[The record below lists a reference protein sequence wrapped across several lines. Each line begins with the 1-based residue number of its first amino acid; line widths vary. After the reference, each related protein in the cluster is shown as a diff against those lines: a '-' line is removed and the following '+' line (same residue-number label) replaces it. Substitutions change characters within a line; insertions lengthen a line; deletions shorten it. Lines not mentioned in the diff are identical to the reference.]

1 MQVLFRFHKYF
12 LQDSGVKGF
21 MFVNDVKV
29 LTTFLTTTQTKSQVL
44 FYTVHGLDFR
54 FHRGV
59 GVELQGQGYLG
70 VSENFGEGAQVHSRL
85 NSPGCEGM
93 AKGVNAHRRQT
104 NFLQRSV

>member
-1 MQVLFRFHKYF
+1 MQVLFRCYKHF

-29 LTTFLTTTQTKSQVL
+29 LTTFLTTTKTKSQVL

-59 GVELQGQGYLG
+59 GVELQGQGNLG
-70 VSENFGEGAQVHSRL
+70 MTEDFGQGAQIH
-85 NSPGCEGM
+85 
-93 AKGVNAHRRQT
+93 A
-104 NFLQRSV
+104 